1 MLRSTLLILW
11 KIDPDTRPSAIGP
24 PFTGHFRTIA
34 DTPRGLQAFQPAA
47 KSIATPG
54 KPFEGTER
62 ALSGASPSK
71 AGQNLEIRRNFY
83 DQSGKDIM
91 AGSKDKQANGEEG
104 ATNGAAST
112 ESGTKIM
119 EELAKEPKKP
129 VHCFSCGID
138 CTRIR
143 HHYSKTT
150 PNVAGAAAPKK
161 YDICSNCFQCG
172 RVPTTHSPHDFTTIE
187 NPDYTAIPDRDA
199 PWTDS
204 EMLLLLEG
212 LDQFDDDW
220 DEIADHVKT
229 RTREECVLR
238 FLQLE
243 IEDPYLESELNGA
256 GTATLGALNNGRV
269 PFTQADN
276 PVMSVVAFLAGMSE
290 PSVAA
295 AAAGKFTVEVRKNLR
310 NRLENG
316 MGGASQQKG
325 KEKEGVKSEDSME
338 VDTAMS
344 PQADANNQIATSNHQ
359 QQQQPISAPTM
370 AMAATAARATGL
382 ASHEEREMS
391 RIVSATVNL
400 TLQKFELK
408 LQQYSEIEATL
419 QAERRELERGRQQ
432 LFLDRL
438 AFKKRVREVEEGLKT
453 ASLRGGVGGTKMAQE
468 VAEEFGGGERFNFQ
482 GERGLVEREVQ
493 PPSTGDVDFTSYEI

>member
-1 MLRSTLLILW
+1 MSEGALLILRQ
-11 KIDPDTRPSAIGP
+11 IDPDTRPSAIGP

-34 DTPRGLQAFQPAA
+34 DTPRGLQAFQPAP
-47 KSIATPG
+47 KSIATSG

-62 ALSGASPSK
+62 ALSGASPAK
-71 AGQNLEIRRNFY
+71 VGQNLEIRRNFY

-91 AGSKDKQANGEEG
+91 AGAKDKQANGEEG
-104 ATNGAAST
+104 ATNGATSA
-112 ESGTKIM
+112 EANTKVM
-119 EELAKEPKKP
+119 DELAKEPKKA
-129 VHCFSCGID
+129 VNCFSCGID
-138 CTRIR
+138 CTVLR

-150 PNVAGAAAPKK
+150 PNVAGAAVSKK

-172 RVPTTHSPHDFTTIE
+172 RVPVSHSPHDFTTIE
-187 NPDYTAIPDRDA
+187 NPGYTVVPDRDA

-243 IEDPYLESELNGA
+243 IEDPYLESESNGA
-256 GTATLGALNNGRV
+256 GIATLGALNSGRI

-295 AAAGKFTVEVRKNLR
+295 AAAGKFTAEARKVLR

-316 MGGASQQKG
+316 LGGSSQEKG
-325 KEKEGVKSEDSME
+325 KEKEGVKSEDSMD
-338 VDTAMS
+338 VDSTRS
-344 PQADANNQIATSNHQ
+344 PPADANTPMATSSQ
-359 QQQQPISAPTM
+359 QYQPISAATM
-370 AMAATAARATGL
+370 AMASTAARSSGL
-382 ASHEEREMS
+382 ASNEEREMT
-391 RIVSATVNL
+391 RLVSAIVNL
-400 TLQKFELK
+400 VLQKFELK
-408 LQQYSEIEATL
+408 LQQFSELEALL
-419 QAERRELERGRQQ
+419 QAERRQLDRVRQQ

-438 AFKKRVREVEEGLKT
+438 AFKKRVREVEEGLKA
-453 ASLRGGVGGTKMAQE
+453 ASLRGGEEGVKMARDMAGDIGG
-468 VAEEFGGGERFNFQ
+468 AERLVFHKEQ
-482 GERGLVEREVQ
+482 GQV
-493 PPSTGDVDFTSYEI
+493 TGDVKPMTAGNGELVSHEI